1 MKKTIATLALTA
13 MMAVSAFANG
23 GIIISDFSGGTTDK
37 NPCTETVKVDNGII
51 ISDIVGII
59 ISDFTG
65 IIISDLKGD
74 TTVNC
79 GIIISD

>member
-23 GIIISDFSGGTTDK
+23 GIIISDLTGNNTDK
-37 NPCTETVKVDNGII
+37 NPCTDVKVDSGII

-65 IIISDLKGD
+65 IIISDFKGG